1 MAKIDPKPIEELSY
15 EQAYAELETVVAAL
29 ESGEQPLET
38 ALSLFERGQ
47 LLTKHCA
54 DLLDKA
60 ELKVRQLS
68 GETLQPFE
76 ENE

>member
-1 MAKIDPKPIEELSY
+1 MAKSDQKSIEDLSY

-29 ESGEQPLET
+29 ESSDQPLET

-47 LLTKHCA
+47 LLTKHCT

-68 GETLQPFE
+68 GEALEPFE
-76 ENE
+76 ES